1 MPLRPIVLLLALS
14 VSTSALAQRA
24 EELRDVTSARAYGM
38 GGAYRALGLGADA
51 VLGNPAAMALF
62 PAYRVEGSGAWDVGM
77 KEGFLGV
84 SVVDAATS
92 RLAMGIDY
100 HWVSLGRG
108 GSRSSAHLS
117 SLGVG
122 LPLNQMLMLGVVA
135 RYLRLS
141 GQSRY
146 VNSVTVDTGLLLRL
160 SPMFMVGVSAHN
172 LIDTDNEELTRY
184 FTAHMGVLTGQ
195 LTVAGD
201 VRADL
206 VTNDKTTLT
215 YNGGLEYILG
225 QVLPLRAGYTYD
237 GFRETSQLSTGIG
250 FLTQQGGGL
259 DLAYRHDLGGRKGRL
274 LALTIR
280 MQMN

>member
-24 EELRDVTSARAYGM
+24 EELRDVMSARAYGM
-38 GGAYRALGLGADA
+38 GGAYRALGLGTEA

-62 PAYRVEGSGAWDVGM
+62 PAYRVEATGAWDVGL
-77 KEGFLGV
+77 KEGLLGI

-92 RLAMGIDY
+92 RLAMGVDY

-108 GSRSSAHLS
+108 GARSSAHFS

-122 LPLNQMLMLGVVA
+122 LPLNQVILLGATA

-160 SPMFMVGVSAHN
+160 SPAFIAGVSAHN

-184 FTAHMGVLTGQ
+184 FTGHVGVLSGL

-206 VTNDKTTLT
+206 ITDDKTTLT
-215 YNGGLEYILG
+215 YSGGLEYLLG

-237 GFRETSQLSTGIG
+237 GFAKVSQLSTGLG
-250 FLTQQGGGL
+250 FVTQAGGGV

-274 LALTIR
+274 LALTLR
-280 MQMN
+280 LQMN